1 MMYVE
6 MTLEEAMARCDKNDK
21 VLVAVQDL
29 SDCNNSV
36 IAFVRKK
43 REEYPEIFADIQT
56 AYSIRDDFVN
66 QLRLFTTHQNVSNI
80 KPVGLQKTVLI
91 E

>member
-6 MTLEEAMARCDKNDK
+6 MTLEEAMAKCDKNDK

-29 SDCNNSV
+29 SDCNSV

-56 AYSIRDDFVN
+56 AYSIRDDFVI
-66 QLRLFTTHQNVSNI
+66 S
-80 KPVGLQKTVLI
+80 
-91 E
+91 

>member
-43 REEYPEIFADIQT
+43 REEYPELFADIQT

-66 QLRLFTTHQNVSNI
+66 QLRLFTAHQNVSNI

>member
-1 MMYVE
+1 MIYVE
-6 MTLEEAMARCDKNDK
+6 MTLEEAMERCNKNDK

-29 SDCNNSV
+29 TNCNDV
-36 IAFVRKK
+36 IEFVRKT
-43 REEYPEIFADIQT
+43 REEYPEIFSGIKT

-66 QLRLFTTHQNVSNI
+66 QLRLFTERQRLPNI
-80 KPVGLQKTVLI
+80 KPIGMQKVVLL